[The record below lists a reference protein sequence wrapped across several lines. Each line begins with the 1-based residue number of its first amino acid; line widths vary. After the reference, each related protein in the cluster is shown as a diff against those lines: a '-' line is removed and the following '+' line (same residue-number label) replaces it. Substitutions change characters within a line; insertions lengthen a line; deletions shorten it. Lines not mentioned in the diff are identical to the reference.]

1 MNMREL
7 SRKSQDDHERE
18 MAIMVERN
26 AVYATDDNPFDNT
39 EKMSVIAQT
48 LGINVSAEEVEWI
61 YLIGKL
67 VRERRVH
74 KDDNFTDA
82 VNFLRRIRAIKEG

>member
-1 MNMREL
+1 MNINDYTNQATHDSREEL
-7 SRKSQDDHERE
+7 
-18 MAIMVERN
+18 AIFLERN
-26 AVYATDDNPFDNT
+26 NVYATDDNIFDNT
-39 EKMSVIAQT
+39 ERMAVIAQA
-48 LGINVSAEEVEWI
+48 LGINITAEEVEWL

-82 VNFLRRIRAIKEG
+82 VNFLRRIKAIK